1 MSGNRLILIAV
12 ILLGGLKASAQQIVI
27 DPSQIAASATNAA
40 EQVDY
45 MLDQLGE
52 LAHLGDQMNSMREH
66 IDNVFGEDGIAGK
79 TISVLE
85 DLGTLKRLTEAF
97 DATLSRTDAYVR
109 QMQELQRFRLNDA
122 NIMLNHLLTMQDYA
136 EMALETA
143 RKLLN
148 TLGFSKKEKKDEL
161 EKIIADL
168 EYRMKDTQEKM
179 QMEMQATILAEG
191 LTEFVEQIDS
201 QMGAD
206 DFILSKQV
214 YGTKE
219 TAASGSLGAV
229 SLLIVL
235 AGALLTGFS
244 YFVFTRGGIAGDPT
258 ADEIML
264 RVGSGFIGAMALLN
278 LISILTGV
286 SL

>member
-1 MSGNRLILIAV
+1 
-12 ILLGGLKASAQQIVI
+12 
-27 DPSQIAASATNAA
+27 
-40 EQVDY
+40 
-45 MLDQLGE
+45 
-52 LAHLGDQMNSMREH
+52 
-66 IDNVFGEDGIAGK
+66 
-79 TISVLE
+79 
-85 DLGTLKRLTEAF
+85 
-97 DATLSRTDAYVR
+97 
-109 QMQELQRFRLNDA
+109 
-122 NIMLNHLLTMQDYA
+122 
-136 EMALETA
+136 
-143 RKLLN
+143 
-148 TLGFSKKEKKDEL
+148 
-161 EKIIADL
+161 
-168 EYRMKDTQEKM
+168 MKDTQEKM

-206 DFILSKQV
+206 DFILSKQA

>member
-206 DFILSKQV
+206 DFILSKQA

-219 TAASGSLGAV
+219 TAVSGSLGAV